1 MIYKIKHFSNKYIFT
16 AWVLLI
22 AIAIF
27 LVYSLYTLHIPD
39 DEFSQKVNQYHLM
52 EWDWVAIVISSLSL
66 VIALLTFHSQ
76 KNTENNT
83 TQLSEEGQR
92 LLLIDY
98 LRHFYCNHVVLL
110 TLEKL
115 MNGRFDTHYPSE
127 EHLLKLKVDQDAIH
141 LEAFNRD
148 ATRYGQMHKLLL
160 MLRNYNIDVDIAVA
174 HLTDP
179 TLDKNFKLRDF
190 NTLITKTIT
199 LSQNIYDKME
209 IYWGGNFN
217 NREIRRSIV
226 AEATGREKLD
236 VAGLRFNQI
245 CDKLEAKA
253 AGIETIQDVLGYDRE
268 LIGPLVQSFHQRPSV
283 LVRCYS
289 LNILTMIGNDGSFN
303 GEGSPQAA
311 VIPFH

>member
-22 AIAIF
+22 VIVIF
-27 LVYSLYTLHIPD
+27 LIYSIYTLHIPD
-39 DEFSQKVNQYHLM
+39 DEFSEKVNQYHLK
-52 EWDWVAIVISSLSL
+52 EWDWIAIIISSLSL

-98 LRHFYCNHVVLL
+98 LRHFYCNHVILL

-115 MNGRFDTHYPSE
+115 MDGRFDTHYPSE

-148 ATRYGQMHKLLL
+148 ASRYGQMHKLLL
-160 MLRNYNIDVDIAVA
+160 MLRNYNIDVDVAVT

-179 TLDKNFKLRDF
+179 TIDKYFKIRDL
-190 NTLITKTIT
+190 NTLINKTCS
-199 LSQNIYDKME
+199 LSQNIFDKME
-209 IYWGGNFN
+209 QYWPGNFN
-217 NREIRRSIV
+217 LREIRRSIV
-226 AEATGREKLD
+226 AEAVSREKLN
-236 VAGLRFNQI
+236 VTGLRFDQT
-245 CDKLEAKA
+245 CDTLEAKA
-253 AGIETIQDVLGYDRE
+253 SGIDSIEDVLGYNRE
-268 LIGPLVQSFHQRPSV
+268 LIRPLVISFHHRPSV
-283 LVRCYS
+283 LLKCYA
-289 LNILTMIGNDGSFN
+289 LNIRSLIGNDGSFN

-311 VIPFH
+311 IIPFH